1 MKIVIV
7 SGSNVIHTIRWVNGL
22 ASLGH
27 EVHLFSCHER
37 TESIDSKIIE
47 HQMPFKAP
55 FGYFLNVLFLK
66 NEIKKIAP
74 DIVNCHYA
82 SGYGT
87 LCNLA
92 NIGKLYPYML
102 SVWGSDVYDFPES
115 SFIHEKLLVANLKAA
130 HTIGSTSR
138 CMGRVVQRYSSNCS
152 LYITPFGVDESLFQ
166 YKPVKYSNN
175 KIVIGTI
182 KRLMPKYGIDVL
194 IKSFSLL
201 VSELQGSYDVELWIV
216 GEGEQRKELELLIA
230 NLGLTDKIKL
240 FGSIPH
246 NTVPAMLQKF
256 DIYAALSTLDSES
269 FGVAIIEASL
279 TGLPVVV
286 SDVDGPAEVV
296 INEVTGLIVPKF
308 DDVSA
313 KDALKSLVT
322 NEQLRLKMGSNG
334 HNHVIDNYTWSY
346 SLSEMLWA
354 YEETVKQFT
363 PLKANL

>member
-22 ASLGH
+22 AELGH
-27 EVHLFSCHER
+27 EVHLFSCHKR
-37 TESIDSKIIE
+37 TEDINAAIIE

-55 FGYFLNVLFLK
+55 LGYFLNVLFLSV
-66 NEIKKIAP
+66 EIKKISP

-92 NIGKLYPYML
+92 KISKNYPYMV
-102 SVWGSDVYDFPES
+102 SVWGSDVYDFPTS
-115 SFIHEKLLVANLKAA
+115 SFLHKKLLVSNLHAA
-130 HTIGSTSR
+130 HTIGSTSK
-138 CMGRVVQRYSSNCS
+138 CMGQVVQKYHSECD
-152 LYITPFGVDESLFQ
+152 LHITPFGVDESLFELMQ
-166 YKPVKYSNN
+166 GKSSNK

-194 IKSFSLL
+194 IRSFAIL
-201 VSELQGSYDVELWIV
+201 VRELPDFYDVELWIV
-216 GEGEQRKELELLIA
+216 GEGEQRHELEVLVES
-230 NLGLTDKIKL
+230 LGLTGKVKL
-240 FGSIPH
+240 LGAIQH
-246 NTVPAMLQKF
+246 HAVPGMLRNF

-296 INEVTGLIVPKF
+296 INEVTGLIVPKL
-308 DDVSA
+308 DAISA
-313 KDALKSLVT
+313 KDALKRLVIDH
-322 NEQLRLKMGSNG
+322 ELRVKMGVSG
-334 HNHVIDNYTWSY
+334 HKHVMDNYTWSD
-346 SLSEMLWA
+346 SLSKMLVV
-354 YEETVKQFT
+354 YKETIKKFES
-363 PLKANL
+363 L